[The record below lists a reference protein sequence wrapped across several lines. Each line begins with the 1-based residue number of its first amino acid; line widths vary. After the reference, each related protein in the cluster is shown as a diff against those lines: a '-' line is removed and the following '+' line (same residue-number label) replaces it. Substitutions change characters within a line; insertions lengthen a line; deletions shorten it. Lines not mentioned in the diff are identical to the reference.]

1 LFMYFVAEDA
11 ENLVNKKE
19 KKENV
24 KKAGKT
30 Y

>member
-1 LFMYFVAEDA
+1 MYFVAEDA

-24 KKAGKT
+24 KKAGKNLFK
-30 Y
+30 